1 MIRPLIIATALGLAC
16 SPVQAGFITHT
27 GVTTSDPTYNR
38 LQVPDPSNPT
48 VLTPNTAGANADH
61 YDAYTFSVN
70 VSGQYSFLTATTF
83 SGYQFLYAPFTPTVP
98 TAGAV
103 IGNQELSFGVG
114 NGFQQTLTA
123 GTAYTLVT
131 TGFFNTST
139 GFFSATIGGP
149 GAIAPIT
156 IASSPTTA
164 SVLTFT
170 GNTTTGSTFDRA
182 AAGDP
187 NDPNSPITVSTA
199 GGGERYD
206 AHRFSVAVT
215 GDYLF
220 TTTGDYD
227 TYSFLYGGTFDPT
240 HALVN
245 ALRGSDDYF
254 DPVALTDEGPYVS
267 GTSAFLYHLVAG
279 NAYTFVTTGYD
290 ATTFGAFTDTISG
303 PGAILP
309 AAVALLPEPDETA
322 LLLIG
327 AFALAFVARRSLV
340 ASRPMPRRTS
350 APQGC

>member
-1 MIRPLIIATALGLAC
+1 MTVKPLLLAAALAYVCGPAH
-16 SPVQAGFITHT
+16 AGFVTHT
-27 GVTTSDPTYNR
+27 GITTADPTYSR
-38 LQVPDPSNPT
+38 LQVPDPANPT

-61 YDAYTFSVN
+61 YDAYTFTVG

-83 SGYQFLYAPFTPTVP
+83 SGYQFLYAPFTPSAP
-98 TAGAV
+98 TSGAI

-156 IASSPTTA
+156 IAASPSAA

-170 GNTTTGSTFDRA
+170 GNTSTGATFDRA

-187 NDPNSPITVSTA
+187 SDPTSPVTVSTA
-199 GGGERYD
+199 GGNERYD
-206 AHRFSVAVT
+206 ARRFSVTVT

-227 TYSFLYGGTFDPT
+227 TYSFLYGGTFDPG
-240 HALVN
+240 HSLAN

-254 DPVALTDEGPYVS
+254 DPVSLTSDGPYVS

-303 PGAILP
+303 PGAIV
-309 AAVALLPEPDETA
+309 AAITVPEPGMFALLMV
-322 LLLIG
+322 G
-327 AFALAFVARRSLV
+327 AGAMGWRTRRRQAV
-340 ASRPMPRRTS
+340 PIA
-350 APQGC
+350 